1 MTKGNKT
8 MHACIHLARLMLY
21 HIFYGRNKLEC
32 LPVTN
37 LSSLVECLRVKPAYP
52 SEGTPVLD
60 RFLDLHSNIRLGRK
74 GLPGTNA
81 LA

>member
-1 MTKGNKT
+1 

-21 HIFYGRNKLEC
+21 HIFYGRNKLER
-32 LPVTN
+32 
-37 LSSLVECLRVKPAYP
+37 LSVSNLVECLRVKPAYP